1 MKSHYLFSLAL
12 AAACFFSVPL
22 TAIAQDPEQALLADF
37 PPKSID
43 SVERANE
50 AIKRVPEARQYLD
63 RRFAKENADCLARFF
78 AASCLSELHLRER
91 KAFKTVNRVE
101 VEAKAFLRRERADER
116 DRAVAEREQRAAETG
131 GKAISISGT
140 ERNRNRSEQ
149 GSGEAPPPKKR
160 IHVERVR
167 DPNEAASPEPAGADA
182 FNAAPATDSTE
193 KDSTEKDSTEKDNT
207 RSSVAETGDAGVQR
221 PDAQQRPD
229 VQAGEAAAAR
239 LSPDQSAE
247 PAPEAPASVDQ
258 PSVDQPV
265 RDVPAATGN
274 PAPAS
279 QPDPD
284 PEPRPAPEP
293 ASEVAPATSLST
305 PVPIQQEAAA
315 DTQPEEAPPAGADV
329 VPVSPAA
336 NTESANQ

>member
-167 DPNEAASPEPAGADA
+167 DPNEAASPEPADANA
-182 FNAAPATDSTE
+182 FNAAPAT
-193 KDSTEKDSTEKDNT
+193 DSTEKDSTEKDNT

-247 PAPEAPASVDQ
+247 PALEAPA
-258 PSVDQPV
+258 SVDQPV

-274 PAPAS
+274 PAPAP

-305 PVPIQQEAAA
+305 PVPIQQEATA
-315 DTQPEEAPPAGADV
+315 DTQSEEAPAAGADV